1 MGDIGVSVPP
11 HQTRTTTQRR
21 KGKEA
26 RLSAKGTLPVPHG
39 VLETTARNR
48 RILSFQAAAL
58 IRLID
63 DLLKGDTQS
72 VEVDAALFPDL
83 RLPGDNPDDA
93 LRYLLRGLRAELRA
107 FDEGLAAMA
116 GDAGGLGPALGP
128 LRQLALAVAQVFAQ
142 VFAAAP
148 DSGAGHAMLSMIG
161 NILDQSGLMAWRD
174 FLGRF
179 GGAHAEPWAE
189 VAFGAGNAPDAPG
202 PRPQQTARPQPAAA
216 DHPQAPAVAAT
227 AAEAAGPTAVPAPSA
242 GAPPAARQTAEPAA
256 KSGPEPAKAPAR
268 RIEPAAGTEDPLE
281 IPLILV
287 RPDHG
292 DWARVLF
299 KRGLAYLTKVYG
311 EPPEK
316 LRPLLGNWVAQSGD
330 DHQKVFRLLAKAQ
343 SQREPDPKGW
353 VSKILTESGGAP
365 SPA

>member
-11 HQTRTTTQRR
+11 HQTRTITQRR
-21 KGKEA
+21 KSKEA
-26 RLSAKGTLPVPHG
+26 RLSAKGAVPVPHA

-48 RILSFQAAAL
+48 QVLSFQAGAL

-63 DLLKGDTQS
+63 DLLKGDTRS
-72 VEVDAALFPDL
+72 IEADVSAFPDL

-93 LRYLLRGLRAELRA
+93 LRYLLRALRNELRT
-107 FDEGLAAMA
+107 FDDGLAAMDR
-116 GDAGGLGPALGP
+116 DAPEMGTALGP
-128 LRQLALAVAQVFAQ
+128 LRQLALAVAQVFA
-142 VFAAAP
+142 AAP
-148 DSGAGHAMLSMIG
+148 AGGAGHAALSMIG
-161 NILDQSGLMAWRD
+161 NTLDQSGLMTWRE
-174 FLGRF
+174 FLSRF
-179 GGAHAEPWAE
+179 GGTHAEPWPE
-189 VAFGAGNAPDAPG
+189 VKLGAVPSAA
-202 PRPQQTARPQPAAA
+202 PQPRTAAA
-216 DHPQAPAVAAT
+216 DQP
-227 AAEAAGPTAVPAPSA
+227 
-242 GAPPAARQTAEPAA
+242 APPAAAKPAPAPAA
-256 KSGPEPAKAPAR
+256 SAPAAGPSAQPAPKPAAR
-268 RIEPAAGTEDPLE
+268 KEPAAGTEDLLE

-343 SQREPDPKGW
+343 TQREPDPKRW
-353 VSKILTESGGAP
+353 VSRILTEGGSAP

>member
-1 MGDIGVSVPP
+1 LSIAEIGVGVPP
-11 HQTRTTTQRR
+11 HHTRTITQRR

-26 RLSAKGTLPVPHG
+26 RLSAEGIAPLPKG
-39 VLETTARNR
+39 VLETAARNR
-48 RILSFQAAAL
+48 RVLSYQAGAL

-63 DLLKGDTQS
+63 DLLKGDTKAI
-72 VEVDAALFPDL
+72 EADAAAFPDL

-93 LRYLLRGLRAELRA
+93 LRYLLRGLRNELRT
-107 FDEGLAAMA
+107 FDDGLAALDGGTA
-116 GDAGGLGPALGP
+116 GLSPALGP
-128 LRQLALAVAQVFAQ
+128 LRQLALAVAQVFAG
-142 VFAAAP
+142 AP
-148 DSGAGHAMLSMIG
+148 DNGAGHGVVSMIG

-179 GGAHAEPWAE
+179 GGSHAEPWAE
-189 VAFGAGNAPDAPG
+189 VALGATEVSGAEA
-202 PRPQQTARPQPAAA
+202 QPAASA
-216 DHPQAPAVAAT
+216 ASHAPR
-227 AAEAAGPTAVPAPSA
+227 EAAKP
-242 GAPPAARQTAEPAA
+242 AEPARPRA
-256 KSGPEPAKAPAR
+256 AAPAPIKPAPKPAPAPR
-268 RIEPAAGTEDPLE
+268 KEPAAGTEDPLE

-287 RPDHG
+287 RPDQG

-316 LRPLLGNWVAQSGD
+316 LRPLLGDWVARSGD

-343 SQREPDPKGW
+343 TQREPDPKGW
-353 VSKILTESGGAP
+353 VSKVLTEGSGAP